1 MTVPAKLVDRILS
14 NLNRPSEEQLQPG
27 ETIVSRYACDV
38 FSDRVMQEKLP
49 KETYR
54 AYRKAVQT
62 GGRLD
67 PALAEPIAAAMKD
80 WALERGATHYTHWF
94 QPLNGTTAEKHDS
107 FLTPDDHGGAITAFS
122 GKQLVQGEPD
132 ASSFPSGGVR
142 QTFEARGYTAW
153 DPSSPVFITRG
164 TDAATMCIPTAYVS
178 FTGEALDQKTP
189 LLRSMD
195 AVSQQAIRVLKLFG
209 SEAGVDRVFATCGAE
224 QEFFLIDRAF
234 FFQRPDLYQTGRTL
248 VGNTPS
254 KHQQLADHYFA
265 AIPDRVQ
272 SFLVEAERRL
282 HALGVPVRTRHN
294 EVAPGQYEIA
304 PEFETANVAADH
316 QQLTL
321 QVLRHTAV
329 RCGLACLLHEK
340 PFAGVNGS
348 GKHINWSMS
357 TNTGVNLLDPT
368 DEAHTNLQFITFLVA
383 VIRGVD
389 RHAGLLRASVASA
402 ANDHRLGAN
411 EAPPAIMSIFLGEM
425 LTDLLDQLA
434 SGNLKSTIS
443 GGSMDLGTSV
453 LPAIPRHSG
462 DRNRTSPFAFTGN
475 KFEFRACGS
484 SANISWPT
492 TVINTFVAESLG
504 DIADEIEAKLGKQ
517 PDQATIRQ
525 ELPSILRDI
534 IQKHRRVVFNG
545 DNYSDEWHAE
555 AAKRGLP
562 ALKDT
567 ESSLPAI
574 TAQSTIDIFE
584 RFSVL
589 NKAELEARYNIFVE
603 NYRTQVIIEAESM
616 LELAH
621 STVLPAA
628 CETTK
633 RLLASGTKVG
643 KKFSDALSADI
654 DALGDAMEAL
664 QEAITK
670 AEDDASALISKTVI
684 PAMVALRTIADR
696 IEYVSHDSD
705 WNIPRYRDML
715 FVK

>member
-1 MTVPAKLVDRILS
+1 MSVSATLVDRIVS
-14 NLNRPSEEQLQPG
+14 NLNRPCEQQLKPG

-38 FSDRVMQEKLP
+38 FTDRVMQEKLP
-49 KETYR
+49 KPIYR
-54 AYRKAVQT
+54 AFRRAVQT

-67 PALAEPIAAAMKD
+67 PALAEPIATAMKD
-80 WALERGATHYTHWF
+80 WALERGATHYSHWF

-107 FLTPDDHGGAITAFS
+107 FIVPDDNGTAITAFS

-153 DPSSPVFITRG
+153 DPSSPVFISRG
-164 TDAATMCIPTAYVS
+164 TDAVTMCIPTAYVS
-178 FTGEALDQKTP
+178 FNGAALDQKTP

-195 AVSQQAIRVLKLFG
+195 AVSSQAIRILRLFG

-248 VGNTPS
+248 VGNTPP

-282 HALGVPVRTRHN
+282 YALGVPVRTRHN

-304 PEFETANVAADH
+304 PEYETANVAADH
-316 QQLTL
+316 QQITL
-321 QVLRHTAV
+321 QVLRHTAA

-348 GKHINWSMS
+348 GKHINWSLS

-368 DEAHTNLQFITFLVA
+368 DEAHTNLQFLTFLIA

-389 RHAGLLRASVASA
+389 RHADLLRASVASA
-402 ANDHRLGAN
+402 SNDHRLGAH
-411 EAPPAIMSIFLGEM
+411 EAPPAIMSIYLGDM
-425 LTDLLDQLA
+425 LTDLLDQL
-434 SGNLKSTIS
+434 SNGGLRSTIS
-443 GGSMDLGTSV
+443 GGSMDLGASV

-484 SANISWPT
+484 SSNISWPT

-504 DIADEIEAKLGKQ
+504 DLADEIEAKLGKH
-517 PDQATIRQ
+517 PDPATLRN
-525 ELPSILRDI
+525 ELPAILRDVV
-534 IQKHRRVVFNG
+534 QQHRRVVFNG
-545 DNYSDEWHAE
+545 DNYSAEWHAE
-555 AAKRGLP
+555 AARRGLSS
-562 ALKDT
+562 LKDS
-567 ESSLPAI
+567 ESALPAI
-574 TAQSTIDIFE
+574 MKESSIRLFE
-584 RFSVL
+584 RFGVL
-589 NKAELEARYNIFVE
+589 NRLELEARHNIFTEV
-603 NYRTQVIIEAESM
+603 YRTQVIIEAESM

-621 STVLPAA
+621 SVILPAA
-628 CETTK
+628 MQTAHRLVSSQTGTGK
-633 RLLASGTKVG
+633 RFGERLN
-643 KKFSDALSADI
+643 ADI
-654 DALGDAMEAL
+654 DAMGDAMDAL
-664 QEAITK
+664 TAAVAK
-670 AEDDASALISKTVI
+670 ASEDTSVLIRDSVI
-684 PAMVALRTIADR
+684 PAMNTLREIADR
-696 IEYVSHDSD
+696 IEYVSHDCD
-705 WNIPRYRDML
+705 WKLPRYRDML